1 MAGELDALNIA
12 MASDPQLDLR
22 RALLLPAAT
31 AEDLKGLE
39 LLDDDAI
46 LDSDE
51 ALEAFLAKLQGA
63 AA

>member
-1 MAGELDALNIA
+1 